1 MGFGEISK
9 KLSDIWKSLPDE
21 EKQPY
26 IEKSRLEQET
36 INPVIDGNGSD
47 GRRRMRIR
55 VLCNI

>member
-36 INPVIDGNGSD
+36 INPVINGIGGDG
-47 GRRRMRIR
+47 
-55 VLCNI
+55 

>member
-26 IEKSRLEQET
+26 IEKSRMEQEL
-36 INPVIDGNGSD
+36 INPVNDRKRD
-47 GRRRMRIR
+47 DF
-55 VLCNI
+55 